1 MKDGEKDGVE
11 SRRKMDTGLE
21 EEEVGARERGE
32 GGGKKKV
39 GSGCKTRRRIVEG
52 RGERKRA
59 IKQTR
64 RTETEM

>member
-21 EEEVGARERGE
+21 EEEVGARERERGRRREEE
-32 GGGKKKV
+32 G
-39 GSGCKTRRRIVEG
+39 GCKTRRRIVEG

>member
-1 MKDGEKDGVE
+1 MGKRTGSKVE
-11 SRRKMDTGLE
+11 GRWIQDSRRRRLARE
-21 EEEVGARERGE
+21 RERGE